1 MALTKARQ
9 WGSAQALAEAVLAG
23 DRSAIARALT
33 LIDDRRD
40 VARVP
45 ARDLLGALGRL
56 GKHLHAHV
64 VGVTGPP
71 GAGKSTLSAA
81 LIKHWREL
89 DKRVAVVAVDPSSP
103 KAGGALLGD
112 RLRMH
117 DACIDD
123 HVFIRSLSDR
133 GTFGGLAPQVL
144 PMVSVLAPTFDVVL
158 VETVGVG
165 QREVDIAAMAD
176 TTCLVL
182 HPNAGDAVQM
192 LKAGIMEIPDLV
204 VINKSDLGDSAE
216 RAKHEL
222 TTALA
227 HHAHMK
233 VLSVSAVMNS
243 GVSELIQDL
252 SAHRER
258 LIESDELASRRARA
272 ENTWLLRQCERAFG
286 DFGVKQLGGA
296 RSVAG
301 FAPDSASI
309 FERLDQ
315 LQTAFHSNLGGA
327 QRHPPGKLPSPQH

>member
-1 MALTKARQ
+1 MALIKARQ
-9 WGSAQALAEAVLAG
+9 WGSAQALAEAVLAC

-45 ARDLLGALGRL
+45 ARDLLGSLGRL
-56 GKHLHAHV
+56 GNHLHAHV
-64 VGVTGPP
+64 VGITGPP
-71 GAGKSTLSAA
+71 GAGKSTLSAG
-81 LIKHWREL
+81 LIRHWREL
-89 DKRVAVVAVDPSSP
+89 EKRVAVVAVDPSSP

-144 PMVSVLAPTFDVVL
+144 PMVSVLAPAFDVVL
-158 VETVGVG
+158 VEPVGVG
-165 QREVDIAAMAD
+165 PREVDIAAMAD

-182 HPNAGDAVQM
+182 HPDAGDAVQM

-204 VINKSDLGDSAE
+204 VINKSDLGDSAR

-227 HHAHMK
+227 HHAHLG

-243 GVSELIQDL
+243 GVSELTQHL
-252 SAHRER
+252 SVHREG
-258 LIESDELASRRARA
+258 LIERDELVPRRTQA
-272 ENTWLLRQCERAFG
+272 ENSWLLRQCQRAFG

-296 RSVAG
+296 RNVAE
-301 FAPDSASI
+301 FAPDAGSI
-309 FERLDQ
+309 LDRFDQ
-315 LQTAFHSNLGGA
+315 LQTAFYSNLGGA
-327 QRHPPGKLPSPQH
+327 RTHLPEKLSSTQH